1 MKFRTDFVTNSSSR
15 SFVIAYKPIDFDIET
30 LQKYPFLKQFN
41 SIMNILFPE
50 DDDSYSDTTELKT
63 EEEIRNAFAYFFYED
78 FKDEYDPELI
88 EIMVKYLRDG
98 YHIYTKEISWHNEK
112 LRKKIETLETE
123 NENFKIIFE
132 D

>member
-1 MKFRTDFVTNSSSR
+1 MKYRSDFITNSSS
-15 SFVIAYKPIDFDIET
+15 SNFVIAYKPIVFDAET
-30 LQKYPFLKQFN
+30 LQKYPFLKQLN
-41 SIMNILFPE
+41 SIMSILFPE

-78 FKDEYDPELI
+78 FKDEYDSEII

-112 LRKKIETLETE
+112 LREKIRELEKE
-123 NENFKIIFE
+123 NQDFKIILE